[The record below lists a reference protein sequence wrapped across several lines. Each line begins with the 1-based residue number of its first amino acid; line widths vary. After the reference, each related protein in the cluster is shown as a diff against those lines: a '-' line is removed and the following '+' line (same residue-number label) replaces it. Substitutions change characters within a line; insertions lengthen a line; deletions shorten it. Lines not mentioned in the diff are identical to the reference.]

1 MPRFYIQTQVN
12 YYYESDE
19 GEFATEEEAEA
30 FGWNIDN
37 LQYDSVEEI
46 KVEELESDEEEEED
60 EWL

>member
-60 EWL
+60 E

>member
-12 YYYESDE
+12 YWYESEE

-46 KVEELESDEEEEED
+46 KVEELESDED
-60 EWL
+60 